1 MIHLTVNGK
10 PEQIQRPMSVA
21 ELLRTVEVPQN
32 YLAVEVN
39 EQVVAR
45 EDHER
50 VTVGEGDRVEV
61 VTLVGGG

>member
-1 MIHLTVNGK
+1 MVHLTVNGK
-10 PEQIQRPMSVA
+10 PEQIERPMTVA
-21 ELLRTVEVPQN
+21 ELLRTVKVPQN

-39 EQVVAR
+39 EEVVAR
-45 EDHER
+45 EDHDQ